1 MNENRFATLDFYLA
15 AFLMAS
21 SCKLSDYYR
30 EKGFTTF
37 VFTEDKKLITLVK
50 EYYSEKTLIEPIT
63 HARAIK
69 NLKSL
74 IHSATISTSK
84 PPSKNEFNK
93 TSYRS

>member
-1 MNENRFATLDFYLA
+1 MNENRFATMDFYLA

-37 VFTEDKKLITLVK
+37 VFTEDKRLLNLVK

-84 PPSKNEFNK
+84 SQRNNNYGEQL
-93 TSYRS
+93 

>member
-1 MNENRFATLDFYLA
+1 MKENNFATLDFYLA

-21 SCKLSDYYR
+21 SCQLVDYYR
-30 EKGFTTF
+30 KNGFTTF
-37 VFTEDKKLITLVK
+37 VFTEDKSLVTLVK
-50 EYYSEKTLIEPIT
+50 EYYSEKSLIEPLT

-84 PPSKNEFNK
+84 SQRTNNYGEQL
-93 TSYRS
+93 